1 MRAPLPRPRAGLTLI
16 ELLVVLAVLAITA
29 TVVPVARRAT
39 RATTDDPRQAVVQHA
54 RRDAIRRG
62 ETLRLRIDTDGAWVL
77 AARDGAAVLTTG
89 RTESGPAAVSLRID
103 PLGSC
108 RPVGERADG
117 NATGPAFDVLS
128 CRAMPE
134 GATP

>member
-16 ELLVVLAVLAITA
+16 EVLVVLALLAITA
-29 TVVPVARRAT
+29 TVVPMAWRGT
-39 RATTDDPRQAVVQHA
+39 RATQGDARQAVLRDA

-62 ETLRLRIDTDGAWVL
+62 ETLRLRIDADGAWVL
-77 AARDGAAVLTTG
+77 AARDGADVLTTG
-89 RTESGPAAVSLRID
+89 RTDPAPAPVSLRID

-108 RPVGERADG
+108 RPVGDLAATDDG
-117 NATGPAFDVLS
+117 AEAFDVLS
-128 CRAMPE
+128 CRNVPD

>member
-1 MRAPLPRPRAGLTLI
+1 VRTPLPRPRAGLTLI
-16 ELLVVLAVLAITA
+16 ELLVVLALLAITA
-29 TVVPVARRAT
+29 TVVPVARRGT
-39 RATTDDPRQAVVQHA
+39 RATPGDARQAVVQDA

-89 RTESGPAAVSLRID
+89 RTAPGSAPMSLRID

-108 RPVGERADG
+108 RPVGDRADVE
-117 NATGPAFDVLS
+117 ADASAFDVLS
-128 CRAMPE
+128 CRAVPD
-134 GATP
+134 GAAP

>member
-1 MRAPLPRPRAGLTLI
+1 VRTPLPRPRAGLTLI
-16 ELLVVLAVLAITA
+16 ELLVVLALLAITA
-29 TVVPVARRAT
+29 TVVPVARRGT
-39 RATTDDPRQAVVQHA
+39 RATPGDARQAVVQDA

-89 RTESGPAAVSLRID
+89 RTAPGPAPVSLRID

-108 RPVGERADG
+108 RPVGDRADE
-117 NATGPAFDVLS
+117 AADASAFDVLS
-128 CRAMPE
+128 CRAVPD
-134 GATP
+134 GAAP